1 MEVKATIFRA
11 SPSDILSASS
21 PTFQQ
26 LVNPSHLWERLLWGG
41 GGSQG
46 LHISSSEH
54 NNYTVTLADLLATF
68 TAKMERLQEVNGSH
82 LSAWKRHLGTL
93 R

>member
-1 MEVKATIFRA
+1 MEVRGYAF
-11 SPSDILSASS
+11 PSS
-21 PTFQQ
+21 
-26 LVNPSHLWERLLWGG
+26 G
-41 GGSQG
+41 
-46 LHISSSEH
+46 H

-68 TAKMERLQEVNGSH
+68 TAKMERLHEVNGSH